1 MSFNCLCPSVGQVK
15 FRLTIRLQQVHELY
29 IINMPP
35 YFANITTHT
44 SASEYVTGSPFS
56 GLHCSLLPFDFVL
69 LSEEYM
75 KLGSKVG
82 KQFPAFRC
90 HMTKYI
96 IHDFPKLIAF
106 LSVTDACVSMHIAR
120 IDP

>member
-1 MSFNCLCPSVGQVK
+1 
-15 FRLTIRLQQVHELY
+15 
-29 IINMPP
+29 MPP

-82 KQFPAFRC
+82 KRC

-106 LSVTDACVSMHIAR
+106 LSMTDACVSMHIAR